1 MKIGSEC
8 KELISMIIAM
18 PDIACRKRAL
28 VRVGRKQEKTSSN
41 RNDVILV
48 DGNKYLASKIN
59 ARAAFWDTFYSMGVP
74 LGVFCIFRRRHF
86 LNALLNVSDQDGK
99 LHAVYT
105 SQKL

>member
-1 MKIGSEC
+1 MQGIDFNDNRHAGHCLQETCSGEGGEKNRKKPPQTEM
-8 KELISMIIAM
+8 ISC
-18 PDIACRKRAL
+18 DF
-28 VRVGRKQEKTSSN
+28 GRWKP
-41 RNDVILV
+41 VL
-48 DGNKYLASKIN
+48 YLASKIN